1 MSTNE
6 RTMCEGTS
14 AGGTRA
20 EGTPIAIQTQER
32 VLRQEEEQDHEELLP
47 RLIPDLPDDVA
58 VIELGRLLP
67 WTAYYTLNL
76 VSRSWQRVIAR
87 RELYEAKVRA
97 HSTETFVVI
106 TGSDSNGLRS
116 RLGLYSIKDKYC
128 LQVPPLPDN
137 AFQPPPPNR
146 MLAERIAVFYNN
158 VITLAGKIYVLGG
171 LLGRVGS
178 KWFTRP
184 DEVFVLDI
192 AAGQSKWKQCASM
205 LEVRTCCWAAS
216 FNGKIY
222 VLGSN
227 SDDGTERCS
236 CEVYDPKMDIWSP
249 IKPMPSR
256 RFVVCV
262 RTVGEELFVYSMQYN
277 REQEIDPSREQEDS
291 DEDDLET
298 PHPYN
303 VLLDVYN
310 AAEDEWRTVGRIRR
324 AGRRLGRR
332 LERYFTARGHFHAI
346 TRLDIEAYDMETNS
360 WTRLHSNSFSADGL
374 IRPIRADTD
383 LICFEAQCVD
393 DELLLIALVH
403 YKKCLLRSKG
413 FGGENYE
420 IVWQKLNCSRPH
432 EEIQNICPIEL

>member
-6 RTMCEGTS
+6 RTLGEGTS

-20 EGTPIAIQTQER
+20 EGTPIATQTQER
-32 VLRQEEEQDHEELLP
+32 VLRQGEEQDHEELLP
-47 RLIPDLPDDVA
+47 RLIPDLPDDLT

-67 WTAYYTLNL
+67 WRAYYTLQL
-76 VSRSWQRVIAR
+76 VSRSWQRVISR

-97 HSTETFVVI
+97 HSTETFVVLN
-106 TGSDSNGLRS
+106 GLDSNGLRP

-146 MLAERIAVFYNN
+146 IAVFDNN

-171 LLGRVGS
+171 VLGS

-192 AAGQSKWKQCASM
+192 AAGKSKWKQCARM
-205 LEVRTCCWAAS
+205 LEVRKRSWAAS
-216 FNGKIY
+216 LNGKIY
-222 VLGSN
+222 ALGSD
-227 SDDGTERCS
+227 SDDGTKKCS

-256 RFVVCV
+256 RFLVCV
-262 RTVGEELFVYSMQYN
+262 RTLGEELFVYSTQYLY
-277 REQEIDPSREQEDS
+277 D
-291 DEDDLET
+291 
-298 PHPYN
+298 

-310 AAEDEWRTVGRIRR
+310 AAADEWRTVGTIRHT
-324 AGRRLGRR
+324 GRPLGRR
-332 LERYFTARGHFHAI
+332 LEICFTVREQLQ
-346 TRLDIEAYDMETNS
+346 TRLRIEAHDMKTNS
-360 WTRLHSNSFSADGL
+360 WIRLHSHSISAVGL
-374 IRPIRADTD
+374 IPRPIPAD

-393 DELLLIALVH
+393 YELMMVLWVL
-403 YKKCLLRSKG
+403 YNKCRRRIERS
-413 FGGENYE
+413 FLAELNE
-420 IVWQKLNCSRPH
+420 IVCSRPY
-432 EEIQNICPIEL
+432 EEFQTICPIEL